1 MDDILFSA
9 PSYFIE
15 MPIDTTWNVV
25 NLEPISDY
33 YVLRIALPERISI
46 S

>member
-1 MDDILFSA
+1 MNDILFSA
-9 PSYFIE
+9 PSYFVE
-15 MPIDTTWNVV
+15 MPINTTWNVL

-33 YVLRIALPERISI
+33 YVLKIALPERISI